1 MSLIPVSL
9 YLTLNWTTLCYSR
22 ESSYSMQKN
31 RISGLDEDLTRTNQ
45 LFQSH
50 RLRKSGLIVGYAKK
64 IGGIIIDL

>member
-1 MSLIPVSL
+1 
-9 YLTLNWTTLCYSR
+9 
-22 ESSYSMQKN
+22 MQKN